1 MTDEDFKKLQQ
12 TFPWTTQVIPSG
24 MGGLVR
30 MVDRNGHEV
39 PLFAMTDLLQLLTR
53 KLDKETP
60 Q

>member
-1 MTDEDFKKLQQ
+1 MSDEDFKKLQQ
-12 TFPWTTQVIPSG
+12 TFPWTTQISHAPI
-24 MGGLVR
+24 GGLVR